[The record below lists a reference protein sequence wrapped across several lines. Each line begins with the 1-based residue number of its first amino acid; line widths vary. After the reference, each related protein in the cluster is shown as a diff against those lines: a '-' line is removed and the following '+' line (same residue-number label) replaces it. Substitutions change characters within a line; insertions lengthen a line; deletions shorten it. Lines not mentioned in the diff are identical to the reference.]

1 MAVRSKMSTARS
13 RGRAVVKTTT
23 PKNGTPKT
31 LPEVSIKPKSTEPTY
46 AKGSKLKYETNSS
59 LLNAPSSSFTV
70 GEDTRSMKER
80 TTKDRKADKYYD
92 MRHPDADMR
101 VADISDEDQ
110 ELIRKQL
117 NAKGDQDIELS
128 QSMYDAWKKSGKRTS
143 PEKFRSDFKS
153 QAEFDAYNPYSKAA
167 NDWGFSGSLHGTI
180 ISRDPEK
187 NKIPARK
194 ELVKTGSKFAAKAK
208 QKAIDERKLKQKDID
223 IKGKAAEEDIM
234 VPETVSG
241 PKGRTK
247 TKSKLAFGYKPT
259 LARKLN
265 MPMKQERVGDWK
277 KTDLVERITGLQKPT
292 TNYSRRGV
300 TTETT
305 REKVKNARLS
315 ERMKFK
321 KEEKLAG
328 GRERVLGM
336 SGVALK
342 DQANKYGKAIKRGEK
357 LQEGSA
363 QRLKDIKALY
373 GGEKEEVTGALSG
386 VSSGKTRVE
395 ALKGAKS
402 DIKEIGKLSK
412 SYVKERKAASGE
424 KGKAMVKAKAMKEQY
439 KSEKKPIK
447 FSKDDTAEDTKKK
460 LEAIQSRKTP
470 AQFKEMKTAYKSATK
485 EARGMKRTAEERA
498 QTRSAVK
505 ATRGTAKEARS
516 YKGDVRKGLR
526 MEKGDTRAINV
537 AAKTS
542 DAKKSRKTEKGK
554 TMRGTS
560 YFSMSELNKTIPLKG
575 AANVAKYKEPKLMTM
590 SDIKKYAKSGKDVK
604 VGKILEAGKN
614 IKTGARQY
622 SSSQGKEQAG
632 ARRFSKK

>member
-1 MAVRSKMSTARS
+1 
-13 RGRAVVKTTT
+13 
-23 PKNGTPKT
+23 
-31 LPEVSIKPKSTEPTY
+31 
-46 AKGSKLKYETNSS
+46 
-59 LLNAPSSSFTV
+59 
-70 GEDTRSMKER
+70 
-80 TTKDRKADKYYD
+80 
-92 MRHPDADMR
+92 
-101 VADISDEDQ
+101 
-110 ELIRKQL
+110 
-117 NAKGDQDIELS
+117 
-128 QSMYDAWKKSGKRTS
+128 
-143 PEKFRSDFKS
+143 
-153 QAEFDAYNPYSKAA
+153 
-167 NDWGFSGSLHGTI
+167 
-180 ISRDPEK
+180 
-187 NKIPARK
+187 
-194 ELVKTGSKFAAKAK
+194 
-208 QKAIDERKLKQKDID
+208 
-223 IKGKAAEEDIM
+223 
-234 VPETVSG
+234 
-241 PKGRTK
+241 
-247 TKSKLAFGYKPT
+247 
-259 LARKLN
+259 
-265 MPMKQERVGDWK
+265 
-277 KTDLVERITGLQKPT
+277 
-292 TNYSRRGV
+292 
-300 TTETT
+300 
-305 REKVKNARLS
+305 
-315 ERMKFK
+315 
-321 KEEKLAG
+321 
-328 GRERVLGM
+328 M

-363 QRLKDIKALY
+363 QRLKEIKALY

-485 EARGMKRTAEERA
+485 EARGMKRTAEERT

-516 YKGDVRKGLR
+516 YKGDIRKGLR
-526 MEKGDTRAINV
+526 MEKGDNRAINV

-542 DAKKSRKTEKGK
+542 DAKKARKTEKGK

-575 AANVAKYKEPKLMTM
+575 AANVAKYKEPKLMTRSEM
-590 SDIKKYAKSGKDVK
+590 KEYAKSGKDVK
-604 VGKILEAGKN
+604 VGKILEADKK